1 MENKPQTIEIRRLD
15 ATDATDLYNMIID
28 SGQDYY
34 RYFTAFKINQE
45 VISGFLSKAKKNQYL
60 GFFIEKTLIGFFM
73 LRGLDEG
80 YQIPSYGVFISKKY
94 QSVGLAR
101 ISVIYSIS
109 FCKLNRIEKLMLK
122 VHPSNTAALK
132 LYRDLGFSEDHI
144 DQSNNNLVFYKEI
157 S

>member
-1 MENKPQTIEIRRLD
+1 MESKLQTIEIRSLD
-15 ATDATDLYNMIID
+15 ATDASDLYKMIID
-28 SGQDYY
+28 SEHHYY
-34 RYFTAFKINQE
+34 QYFTAFKITQE
-45 VISGFLSKAKKNQYL
+45 VISGFLSKAIKDQYL
-60 GFFIEKTLIGFFM
+60 GFFIKKTLIGFFM

-101 ISVIYSIS
+101 LSVIYSIS

-132 LYRDLGFSEDHI
+132 LYRDLGFVETHI
-144 DQSNNNLVFYKEI
+144 DPSNNNLVFYKEI
-157 S
+157 